1 MERGLGC
8 LTTLFD
14 WHNLC
19 VMGWVGLKVLERV
32 DVRIIQAPSQNSLGE
47 TEHNITGNAT
57 ENLIIKEIP
66 LNTTSTYYVL

>member
-1 MERGLGC
+1 
-8 LTTLFD
+8 
-14 WHNLC
+14 
-19 VMGWVGLKVLERV
+19 MGWVGLKVLERV